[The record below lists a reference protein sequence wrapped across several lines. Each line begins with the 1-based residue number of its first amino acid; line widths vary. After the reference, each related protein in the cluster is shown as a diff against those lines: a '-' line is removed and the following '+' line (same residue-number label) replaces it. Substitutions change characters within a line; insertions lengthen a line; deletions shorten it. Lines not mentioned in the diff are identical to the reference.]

1 MDIGMIVT
9 FAGLFVAGLAGVLG
23 VWMERDQEAPAKWAW
38 VFSFL
43 ICIATGVE
51 MSHSVVQAAEDG
63 VTEEKMATVLEA
75 LAELAASGDNP
86 ALQGLV
92 NTELAAASRSN
103 PGVMK
108 KMEKK
113 AKAKGKDPKAI
124 KRQANAGRR
133 KAAGLPAK
141 KPAAKGGKAG
151 SKAGGKAGGKAPG
164 KAGGKAGSKS
174 GSKSGGKADGKGG
187 KSDGKAGGKSG
198 KSDGKSGGKSDKDKK
213 DGGKSDKDKKDGGKS
228 DKDKKDGGKS
238 DKDKKDG
245 GKSDGKSGKSDGKSG
260 KKN

>member
-43 ICIATGVE
+43 ICVATGVE

-187 KSDGKAGGKSG
+187 KSDGKAGGKADGKGGKSDGKGG

-228 DKDKKDGGKS
+228 DGKSGKS
-238 DKDKKDG
+238 D
-245 GKSDGKSGKSDGKSG
+245 SKSDGKSG